1 VLPDDHPTNLDILLM
16 LTPTDVICEYGEDE
30 RIAHP
35 IIRHCAL
42 FGLTLG
48 STHEALPVG
57 VVNFTAYYTFYNYS
71 TPVGSQ

>member
-1 VLPDDHPTNLDILLM
+1 M

-35 IIRHCAL
+35 IICHCAL

-57 VVNFTAYYTFYNYS
+57 VVNFTAYYTF
-71 TPVGSQ
+71 SQLFNPSGKSIVYFDCF